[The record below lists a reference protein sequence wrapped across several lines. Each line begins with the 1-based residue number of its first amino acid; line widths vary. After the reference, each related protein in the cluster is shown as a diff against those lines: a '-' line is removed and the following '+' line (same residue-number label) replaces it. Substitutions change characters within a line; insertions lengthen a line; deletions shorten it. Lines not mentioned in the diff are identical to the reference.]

1 MINQKKPIESWD
13 PNEKEAA
20 KLLRA
25 ASLEIVPVPVERL
38 AKYLNAQVQ
47 FAPFEG
53 DLSGLIYREE
63 DDNGAIVATIIG
75 VNSSHAPTR
84 RRFTLAHEIGHLY
97 LGHLDSAA
105 IGQMHIDRKFPFKAR
120 NARSAQAVDPQEID
134 ANAFAA
140 ALLMPAK
147 LLREDFKKFRAD
159 SIECFDYE
167 DDELASA
174 LAERYKVSLQ
184 AMLIRL
190 TRLGLIEPF
199 DNTPRP
205 S

>member
-1 MINQKKPIESWD
+1 MMNQKPPIESWD
-13 PNEKEAA
+13 RNEKEAT
-20 KLLRA
+20 KLLREA
-25 ASLEIVPVPVERL
+25 AQEVVPVPVERI
-38 AKYLNAQVQ
+38 AKYLGAQVQ

-63 DDNGAIVATIIG
+63 DDEGQLVATIIG
-75 VNSSHAPTR
+75 INSSHAPTR
-84 RRFTLAHEIGHLY
+84 RRFTLAHEIGHLR
-97 LGHLDSAA
+97 LGHLDGTG
-105 IGQMHIDRKFPFKAR
+105 IGQMHIDRKFLFKAR
-120 NARSAQAVDPQEID
+120 NARSAQAIDPQEID

-147 LLREDFKKFRAD
+147 LLREDFKRFRID
-159 SIECFDYE
+159 SFEVFDYE

-190 TRLGLIEPF
+190 YRLGLIEQL
-199 DNTPRP
+199 DNSPKP
-205 S
+205 D